1 METEFKTA
9 EIYNSNIGH
18 NLASLHSFLTE
29 KIELLSPVS
38 FLQGFKNWFKFRE
51 WLHDDLYPV
60 AATRI
65 VFHKAI
71 ARSTEGT
78 LSKWSGHMPGWEVSS
93 TPDSQYVAKRE
104 SMLH

>member
-38 FLQGFKNWFKFRE
+38 FLQGFKNWFKYR
-51 WLHDDLYPV
+51 
-60 AATRI
+60 
-65 VFHKAI
+65 
-71 ARSTEGT
+71 
-78 LSKWSGHMPGWEVSS
+78 
-93 TPDSQYVAKRE
+93 
-104 SMLH
+104 